1 MKKAVYVLLIPVL
14 LIGLL
19 GLPETSKAQED
30 DYAVKY
36 AQAGMP
42 FLTIDVGGRTAA
54 MGGTQMAM
62 IGDASAM
69 FTNPAGLA
77 MIEGVEAMTS
87 VTNWIADIKHYGGGV
102 ALEAGNLGTFGAHMV
117 FMDYGEF
124 RRTSPY
130 QGLDPEQRAIGYI
143 DEGTFTVTEYAV
155 GLSYARQVATQFY
168 VGGNLKYAK
177 QDLGN
182 VLIVDPLRQTETMSD
197 NSVNNIVLDF
207 GTLYYPGFRDLRF
220 GVSIRNFSNQSDYFD
235 QRFELPLTF
244 DFGAAMNLFELDP
257 DGLGQSDSKLT
268 LAVDA
273 IHPRDYSERVHTG
286 LEYNFQDSFFLRGG
300 YKFNYDEEGVT
311 GGVGVDL
318 GLDGFGVKA
327 DYAYSAFGIFSDV
340 HRVTLNLSLQP

>member
-1 MKKAVYVLLIPVL
+1 MKKAVYILLPIL
-14 LIGLL
+14 ALGLL
-19 GLPETSKAQED
+19 TVPRTSSAQSD

-62 IGDASAM
+62 IGDATAM

-77 MIEGVEAMTS
+77 MVEGVEAMTS
-87 VTNWIADIKHYGGGV
+87 VTNWIADIKHYGGG
-102 ALEAGNLGTFGAHMV
+102 AAYSAGNLGTFGV
-117 FMDYGEF
+117 NLVYMDYGEI

-130 QGLDPEQRAIGYI
+130 QGFDPEQRRIGYI

-168 VGGNLKYAK
+168 VGANLKYAK
-177 QDLGN
+177 QDLGT
-182 VLIVDPLRQTETMSD
+182 VDIIDPLRQTQTESE
-197 NSVNNIVLDF
+197 NAVSNIVLDF

-244 DFGAAMNLFELDP
+244 DFGVAMNLFELDP
-257 DGLGQSDSKLT
+257 DGLAQSDSKLT
-268 LAVDA
+268 LALDA
-273 IHPRDYSERVHTG
+273 IHPRDYSERVHAG
-286 LEYNFQDSFFLRGG
+286 LEYSFQDVFFLRGG
-300 YKFNYDEEGVT
+300 YKFNYDEESVT
-311 GGVGVDL
+311 GGIGVDL
-318 GLDGFGVKA
+318 GLEGVGVKA
-327 DYAYSAFGIFSDV
+327 DYGYSAFGIFSDV
-340 HRVTLNLSLQP
+340 HRISLSLSLQ